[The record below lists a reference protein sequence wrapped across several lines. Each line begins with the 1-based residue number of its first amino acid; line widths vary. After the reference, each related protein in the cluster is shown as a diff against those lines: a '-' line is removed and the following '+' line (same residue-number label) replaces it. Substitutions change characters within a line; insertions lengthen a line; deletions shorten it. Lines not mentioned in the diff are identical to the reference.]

1 LTRARSEREI
11 RQRPD
16 IHQAVKQQR
25 RVFLKVLATGPFVAC
40 AGANPGD
47 GSGAEAGAAG
57 NNSGGSSTGSGGTA
71 STQGGSTS
79 TGGSSSTSTG
89 GSPFTNGGN
98 PFSTAGRFGDSPG
111 GSSSGGAT
119 TSAGSGLGGSAN
131 PGEVVANVSSIALGS
146 FQIVGGLFFMGRDAG
161 GLWAMSLQ
169 CTHKFCAVVMS
180 GNELDCPCH
189 HSRFD
194 RAGNVLQGPATTPLP
209 RYKVYVDAAG
219 NISVDKYTIVNAATR
234 TPV

>member
-1 LTRARSEREI
+1 
-11 RQRPD
+11 
-16 IHQAVKQQR
+16 VKQKR
-25 RVFLKVLATGPFVAC
+25 RVFLKVIATGPLGAC
-40 AGANPGD
+40 AGAEPGD
-47 GSGAEAGAAG
+47 GSGSDAGAAG
-57 NNSGGSSTGSGGTA
+57 KTFGDGGTSSGGSA
-71 STQGGSTS
+71 STP
-79 TGGSSSTSTG
+79 GGSSSSGSGSSSG
-89 GSPFTNGGN
+89 GSPFSNGGN
-98 PFSTAGRFGDSPG
+98 PFSTAGRFGDSAG
-111 GSSSGGAT
+111 GGTASGGV
-119 TSAGSGLGGSAN
+119 TSAAGSGVGGSTN
-131 PGEVVANVSSIALGS
+131 PGEVVANLSSIALGS
-146 FQIVGGLFFMGRDAG
+146 FQIVGGLFFMGRDAR

-219 NISVDKYTIVNAATR
+219 NISVDKYTIVSAATR